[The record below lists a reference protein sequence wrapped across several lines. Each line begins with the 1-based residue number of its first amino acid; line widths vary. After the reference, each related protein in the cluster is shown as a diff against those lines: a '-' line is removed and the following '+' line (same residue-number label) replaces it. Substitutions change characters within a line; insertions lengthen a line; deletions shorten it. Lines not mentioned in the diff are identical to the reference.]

1 MAKTKIQLTRDVPA
15 SDAHKGFTAKKVVI
29 RIGDHWMDAEWGTL
43 KSQTMETFVREGV
56 RFMVE
61 CELHGERCYIVTHAE
76 DQASLKAKYP
86 ECSIIYLSQI
96 IGLLA
101 GLPRKVEGFEVVPEL
116 LIEFGAEVI
125 GHGEVKKEKSE
136 QKQTGIT
143 FKAGAVDHGV
153 DEVPGVAV

>member
-1 MAKTKIQLTRDVPA
+1 
-15 SDAHKGFTAKKVVI
+15 
-29 RIGDHWMDAEWGTL
+29 
-43 KSQTMETFVREGV
+43 
-56 RFMVE
+56 MVE